1 MTIKRVLCPAVPES
15 AAPFSQCLVVDRQ
28 VFLSGVTAAGPDGQ
42 PIGGDD
48 MAAQAR
54 ACLDKI
60 EQLLVAAGSTLGDV
74 VKLTIYTTDIS
85 RRAEISLAR
94 REKLQEPYPCST
106 LVEVRSLAAPGL
118 MVEIDASAVV
128 GASHP
133 G

>member
-15 AAPFSQCLVVDRQ
+15 PAPFSQCLVVDRQ

-60 EQLLVAAGSTLGDV
+60 EHLLIAAGSSLRDV

-85 RRAEISLAR
+85 RRAEISAAR
-94 REKLQEPYPCST
+94 RERLQEPYPCST

-118 MVEIDASAVV
+118 MVEIDASAVL

-133 G
+133 D

>member
-1 MTIKRVLCPAVPES
+1 MTIRRVLCPEVPES

-28 VFLSGVTAAGPDGQ
+28 VFLSGVTAAAPNGQ
-42 PIGGDD
+42 PIGGDN
-48 MAAQAR
+48 MTAQTR

-60 EQLLVAAGSTLGDV
+60 ESLLVAAGSSLRDV

-118 MVEIDASAVV
+118 MVEIDASAVI
-128 GASHP
+128 GASRP
-133 G
+133 E